1 MSPLYT
7 APESPC
13 SRCLL
18 RAQPALLAARAA
30 CAGCCALL
38 LRALVQRCSRPAAAA
53 RAAASGC
60 APRSRSVTT
69 MPVRSQSITTTSVK
83 SQSLTTT
90 LVRSQTVTNDLLGYD
105 LEVNSQDED
114 WIYHRNCNLYYVQNS
129 KSLRHSVNRRI
140 LPWRKRKLSGD
151 QKVQQEVDHHS
162 LNLGV
167 TIFRRAAGKSK
178 EVISRDGNMKLPAQ
192 VSLLLLIKGACAQQS
207 EFHNLITKGSF
218 DWRNLCENE
227 EYIHWFPD
235 KHFDLETVLEA
246 QICPLFVV
254 PKKSFVVFFNPEG
267 LELGRD
273 HSLWKLT
280 TFIDTLEERL
290 YEGCNQAY
298 ILKFDKD
305 ATIKQ
310 LPKDTKSSEE
320 NNSKA
325 SDKAAPGAN
334 PFEGT
339 SVVYRVEKGTVYRG
353 NVSCN
358 EYIKSFL
365 AAIPVRELHT
375 DIRKG
380 LMASTPLHHR
390 LQVEFH
396 YTRLLKPQEAEFAA
410 GEVTNDDIP
419 AMQASL
425 AVA

>member
-1 MSPLYT
+1 MAKQLSNSMTTNGNIRKPRNVKRKRGSYEF
-7 APESPC
+7 PYEFFMESL
-13 SRCLL
+13 SSGIIGKMEALEVL
-18 RAQPALLAARAA
+18 R
-30 CAGCCALL
+30 G
-38 LRALVQRCSRPAAAA
+38 RP
-53 RAAASGC
+53 GGTGTT
-60 APRSRSVTT
+60 RSNV
-69 MPVRSQSITTTSVK
+69 
-83 SQSLTTT
+83 
-90 LVRSQTVTNDLLGYD
+90 

-114 WIYHRNCNLYYVQNS
+114 WIYHRNCNLDSVQNS
-129 KSLRHSVNRRI
+129 KSLRHTVKRRI
-140 LPWRKRKLSGD
+140 LPWRKRKLRFRSHKTKEEPLLKKNYRKEGGEDIDFVCRQLSSSDDSGFA
-151 QKVQQEVDHHS
+151 V
-162 LNLGV
+162 
-167 TIFRRAAGKSK
+167 R
-178 EVISRDGNMKLPAQ
+178 
-192 VSLLLLIKGACAQQS
+192 
-207 EFHNLITKGSF
+207 SF

-246 QICPLFVV
+246 QNCPLFVV
-254 PKKSFVVFFNPEG
+254 PKKSFVVFFHPEG

-280 TFIDTLEERL
+280 TFIDTSGERL
-290 YEGCNQAY
+290 YQGCNQAY
-298 ILKFDKD
+298 IPKFDND
-305 ATIKQ
+305 ATIKR

-339 SVVYRVEKGTVYRG
+339 SVVYRVEEGTVYRG

-390 LQVEFH
+390 LQLEFH
-396 YTRLLKPQEAEFAA
+396 YTRLLKPQEAEFEA